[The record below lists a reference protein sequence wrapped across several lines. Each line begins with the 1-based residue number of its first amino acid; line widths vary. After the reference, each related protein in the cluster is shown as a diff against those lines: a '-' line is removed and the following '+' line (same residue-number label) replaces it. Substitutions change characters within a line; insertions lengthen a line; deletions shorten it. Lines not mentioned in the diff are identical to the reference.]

1 MEYQTKRTLQI
12 IKLNS
17 ELDRSI
23 KLACEGNR
31 QAQKVL
37 YQRFAPKLLSVCR
50 QYIEDIYVAEDLL
63 VSAFLKIFCHLHT
76 YDQRGSFDAW
86 IRRITVNECISYIR
100 ATKKVRFEHVDQYL
114 VASDD
119 ADSHILTDDIQ
130 KMIDHLPDGCKMV
143 FNLYAVE
150 GYKHQEIAEKL
161 QISEGTSKSQLSYA
175 RRLLQQWVKQSNMEH
190 HG

>member
-1 MEYQTKRTLQI
+1 MQI
-12 IKLNS
+12 IKLNG

-37 YQRFAPKLLSVCR
+37 YQKFSPKLLSVCR
-50 QYIEDIYVAEDLL
+50 QYIEDIYVAEDIL
-63 VSAFLKIFCHLHT
+63 VSSFLKIFSHLHT
-76 YDQRGSFDAW
+76 YDQRGSFEAW
-86 IRRITVNECISYIR
+86 VRRITVNECISYIR
-100 ATKKVRFEHVDQYL
+100 ANKKIRFENVDQHL

-119 ADSHILTDDIQ
+119 SDSQVLTYDIQ
-130 KMIDHLPDGCKMV
+130 KMIDHLPEGCKMV
-143 FNLYAVE
+143 FNLYAIE

-161 QISEGTSKSQLSYA
+161 HISEGTSKSQLSYA
-175 RRLLQQWVKQSNMEH
+175 RRLLQQWVSQSNKEH